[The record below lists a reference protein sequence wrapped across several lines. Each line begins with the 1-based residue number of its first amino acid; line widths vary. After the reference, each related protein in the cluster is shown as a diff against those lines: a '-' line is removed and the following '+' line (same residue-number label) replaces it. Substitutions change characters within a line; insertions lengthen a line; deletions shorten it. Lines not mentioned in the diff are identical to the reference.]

1 MACRLIPLGSGS
13 GGNATLVEFGST
25 RLLVDAGLSNRDME
39 NRLRSVGIEPASIH
53 AVLLTHEHYDHSR
66 GLERFTKKYEKPVA
80 ATGGTLLALHMPE
93 HHIHRSVVLTAG
105 RDHEIGGVVVTP
117 FPVPHDAAEPV
128 GFVLESCGVR
138 VGIAVDLGKPT
149 AEVVRRLGGCRL
161 LMIEANH
168 DLQLL
173 RNSPYPA
180 SLKQRV
186 GGSRG
191 HLSNHDAGAL
201 LAEVA
206 NGDLQAVVLAHL
218 SRKNNTADLAMKT
231 VQAELAPETR
241 LRIDWSVACQKEPG
255 RPVVVQDTLEDRPDD
270 RTLQS

>member
-25 RLLVDAGLSNRDME
+25 RILVDAGLSNRDME
-39 NRLRSVGIEPASIH
+39 NRLESVGINPDSIDT
-53 AVLLTHEHYDHSR
+53 VLLTHEHYDHSR

-80 ATGGTLLALHMPE
+80 ATGGTLLALNMPE
-93 HHIHRSVVLTAG
+93 HHIHRSVVLTMG
-105 RDHEIGGVVVTP
+105 QEHRIEKVSVTP
-117 FPVPHDAAEPV
+117 FPVPHDAVEPA
-128 GFVLESCGVR
+128 GFLLEGCGVR

-149 AEVVRRLGGCRL
+149 AEVVRRLRGCQI

-180 SLKQRV
+180 ALKKRV

-191 HLSNHDAGAL
+191 HLSNDDAGAL
-201 LAEVA
+201 LAAVA
-206 NGDLQAVVLAHL
+206 DGDLRAVVLAHL

-231 VQAELAPETR
+231 VHAELAPEIR
-241 LRIDWSVACQKEPG
+241 LRIDWRVACQKVPG
-255 RPVVVQDTLEDRPDD
+255 RPVAV
-270 RTLQS
+270 